1 MPRHKTVYVVSCG
14 IAAAALA
21 GGVFLVLAYGFSP
34 PPWLLTAE
42 LAILSA
48 LALACG
54 FTARLPALL
63 PRLRLRPVRGA
74 MLICLGVAAV
84 YLPPQ
89 FIASAVFLSLGVK
102 LVWAEACDL
111 AAAEKRPETIGTAI
125 VRHGGNGTL
134 VAADATPGPELTAMG
149 TPDRLPPPGGRKA
162 VARRQA

>member
-1 MPRHKTVYVVSCG
+1 MSRQKTAYVVSCG
-14 IAAAALA
+14 IAAVALA
-21 GGVFLVLAYGFSP
+21 GGGVLVVAFGFSP

-48 LALACG
+48 VALACG
-54 FTARLPALL
+54 FTACIPAVLPW
-63 PRLRLRPVRGA
+63 LRLRPIRGA

-125 VRHGGNGTL
+125 SRHGGNGTL
-134 VAADATPGPELTAMG
+134 VAADATHGPELLEAA
-149 TPDRLPPPGGRKA
+149 TPDRLPPPSEWKAIARRKA
-162 VARRQA
+162 